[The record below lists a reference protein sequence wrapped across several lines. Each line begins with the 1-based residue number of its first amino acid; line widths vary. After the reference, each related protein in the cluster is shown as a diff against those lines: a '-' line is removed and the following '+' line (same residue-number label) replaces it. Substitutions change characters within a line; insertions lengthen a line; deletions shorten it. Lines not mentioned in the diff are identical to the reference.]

1 MKRPVP
7 HLAKLRTGLPS
18 GAVDLAGRRSG
29 EVAVVAR
36 LAVEAVGDGAE
47 RVGDHEDDE
56 LGVSALFDQEALRS
70 LLARFGV
77 EPRHSG
83 GEPDTNDDETGEA
96 FPAGLR
102 PFDVMNQSLE
112 AMQSVLT
119 RYRLAGNPADLLI
132 TIPKDA
138 CRSFEFHRATEM
150 ITLGRTLATDA
161 LQRSTLAAGT

>member
-1 MKRPVP
+1 
-7 HLAKLRTGLPS
+7 
-18 GAVDLAGRRSG
+18 
-29 EVAVVAR
+29 
-36 LAVEAVGDGAE
+36 
-47 RVGDHEDDE
+47 
-56 LGVSALFDQEALRS
+56 
-70 LLARFGV
+70 LARFGV

-96 FPAGLR
+96 YPAGLR

-112 AMQSVLT
+112 AMRSVLT